1 MCTVHGENVSTN
13 HKGKEEGGMHAVH
26 VENEDTNH
34 KGTLKCMR

>member
-13 HKGKEEGGMHAVH
+13 HKGKEEGGMH